1 MSRAQGLYVSPTEFM
16 SFADAPA
23 GFELGR
29 EIATRNNRPD
39 FFAIGDALLP
49 NPDAILK
56 SQGKDIEI
64 YRKLRTESQVGG
76 NIRRRK
82 GAVRALEWGLGDS
95 KDVSPKEADETRRFL
110 KDLDMD
116 RIISEMLDATL
127 YGYQPMEV
135 IWGKVGSYIVPVDIV
150 GKPAEW
156 FCFDTA
162 NQLRLR
168 TQSEPNLGEL
178 LPEMKFLCPRQ
189 NPSYDNP
196 YGFPDL
202 SMVFWPVTFKKGG
215 FKFWVTF
222 AEKFGSPWV
231 VGKQPRGTDVKQ
243 TDIFLDA
250 IAQMVQDAV
259 AVIPDDASVEIKEP
273 LGKAESAG
281 IYQALIAECRTE
293 INYALLGQN
302 QSSEATSTRAS
313 AEVGFKVS
321 HEIRDADANLV
332 THAMNQLLRW
342 VHALNFTGAPCQ
354 FKMWEQSEID
364 DTRAKRD
371 KTLAEAGARF
381 TNDYWA
387 RAYELEDGDLAD
399 PVLPTQPGTNQGVV
413 KNPSETAFAE
423 GDAPNEGA
431 DPFPDQEALDA
442 ALADFMRGQLQPQA
456 EAMLRPLL
464 SRLEACE
471 DYAEGLAAL
480 AELFPKMPTDQ
491 MTQTLE
497 HAWGATLLWGHAN
510 EAQG

>member
-1 MSRAQGLYVSPTEFM
+1 MSKAKGLYVSPTEFIHF
-16 SFADAPA
+16 SDAPA

-29 EIATRNNRPD
+29 EIATRNSRPD

-49 NPDAILK
+49 NPDEILK
-56 SQGKDIEI
+56 AQGKDIDI

-82 GAVRALEWGLGDS
+82 GAVRALEWGVAESHEGGNAN
-95 KDVSPKEADETRRFL
+95 EANFL
-110 KDLDMD
+110 RSLLHNLDMD

-127 YGYQPMEV
+127 YGYQPLEV
-135 IWGKVGSYIVPVDIV
+135 IWGKVGNYVVPIDIV

-168 TQSEPNLGEL
+168 TQAEPNLGEL
-178 LPEMKFLCPRQ
+178 LPQMKFLCPRQ

-215 FKFWVTF
+215 IKFWVTF

-231 VGKQPRGTDVKQ
+231 VGKQPRNTDAKQ
-243 TDIFLDA
+243 TDRLLDA

-259 AVIPDDASVEIKEP
+259 AVIPDDSSVDIKEP
-273 LGKAESAG
+273 IGKADSADL
-281 IYQALIAECRTE
+281 YQALIAECRTE

-302 QSSEATSTRAS
+302 QSSEASSTRAS

-332 THAMNQLLRW
+332 SHAMNQLLSW
-342 VHALNFTGAPCQ
+342 VHALNFGGAPCR
-354 FKMWEQSEID
+354 FEMWEQSEID
-364 DTRAKRD
+364 DVRAKRD
-371 KTLAEAGARF
+371 KTLADAGACF
-381 TNDYWA
+381 TNQYWA
-387 RAYELEDGDLAD
+387 RAYDLKEGDLSNPVSPKKPEIPQDTAD
-399 PVLPTQPGTNQGVV
+399 A
-413 KNPSETAFAE
+413 AFAE
-423 GDAPNEGA
+423 GDAS
-431 DPFPDQEALDA
+431 FPDQEALDA

-480 AELFPKMPTDQ
+480 CELYPRMATDD

-497 HAWGATLLWGHAN
+497 RAWSAAMLWGHAN